1 MLAWMELPI
10 KVPVAKAAPEPA
22 PNTTLAV
29 AIATSNWVPE
39 LIKAIVTA
47 SL

>member
-1 MLAWMELPI
+1 MDGTFHKGPTT
-10 KVPVAKAAPEPA
+10 VAKAAPEAA
-22 PNTTLAV
+22 PNTTVAV
-29 AIATSNWVPE
+29 AIATSNWFPE